1 MEKGELRV
9 GQKYRL
15 GRKIG
20 SGSFGDIYLGTD
32 VSQDIQVAIKLEVKN
47 SKHPQ
52 LIYEAKVLK
61 LLQGQPSCGVP
72 GLLWYGT
79 EGDYNVMVLQLLG
92 PSLED
97 LFNYCRRRFQL
108 KTVCML
114 ADQLLSR
121 VEYIHSRNFLHRD
134 IKPDNFLI
142 GIGSRAHF
150 IHVSCVCSLFFFSSS
165 SSSFF
170 FFFLL
175 LLLSFFFFFLSS
187 SSFFFLLLPISMH
200 ASSHLT
206 LCSLLLD
213 RSLTLV

>member
-9 GQKYRL
+9 GKKYRL

-32 VSQDIQVAIKLEVKN
+32 VTNDVQIAIKLEAKN
-47 SKHPQ
+47 TRHPQ

-72 GLLWYGT
+72 VLLWYGT
-79 EGDYNVMVLQLLG
+79 EGKFCVVVALVLLPRADHFIFVFFYFFFSNFPTGDYNVMVLQLLG
-92 PSLED
+92 PSMED

-134 IKPDNFLI
+134 IKPGKRCKDYVAYKL
-142 GIGSRAHF
+142 
-150 IHVSCVCSLFFFSSS
+150 SLF
-165 SSSFF
+165 
-170 FFFLL
+170 
-175 LLLSFFFFFLSS
+175 
-187 SSFFFLLLPISMH
+187 LPMH
-200 ASSHLT
+200 SALMNHPT
-206 LCSLLLD
+206 FD
-213 RSLTLV
+213 FEF

>member
-9 GQKYRL
+9 GKKYRL

-32 VSQDIQVAIKLEVKN
+32 VTNDVQIAIKLEAKN
-47 SKHPQ
+47 TRHPQ

-72 GLLWYGT
+72 VLLWYGT
-79 EGDYNVMVLQLLG
+79 EGKFCVVVGLVLLPRADHFIFVFFYFFFSNFPTGDYNVMVLQLLG
-92 PSLED
+92 PSMED

-134 IKPDNFLI
+134 IKPGKRCKDYVAYKL
-142 GIGSRAHF
+142 
-150 IHVSCVCSLFFFSSS
+150 SLF
-165 SSSFF
+165 
-170 FFFLL
+170 
-175 LLLSFFFFFLSS
+175 
-187 SSFFFLLLPISMH
+187 LPMH
-200 ASSHLT
+200 SALMNHPT
-206 LCSLLLD
+206 FD
-213 RSLTLV
+213 FEF